1 VSKRNIYFILAI
13 LGLLLPYGLFLPWL
27 VEHGFNVQLFFSEM
41 FANDVAGTTALD
53 FLMVTIVVNVFIVS
67 ESKRI
72 GMKNIY
78 IPVIASLLAIG
89 FGLAVFLCMRERFF
103 EKDLKNE

>member
-1 VSKRNIYFILAI
+1 MSNKNIYSFLAI

-27 VEHGFNVQLFFSEM
+27 LEHGFNVSFFFSEM

-53 FLMVTIVVNVFIVS
+53 FLVVTLVVNVFIVV
-67 ESKRI
+67 ESRRI

-78 IPVIASLLAIG
+78 VSVLASFLAIG
-89 FGLAVFLCMRERFF
+89 FGLALFLCLRERFL
-103 EKDLKNE
+103 EKEALL